1 MKQFY
6 IESGILVCEW
16 PKFENAILQ
25 GTHGFSFSAEQW
37 KNRRLGRTRLRD
49 SERVAMIRVL
59 EELRKEISHVS
70 TL

>member
-16 PKFENAILQ
+16 SKFENAILQ

-37 KNRRLGRTRLRD
+37 KNRRLGRTHLRD

-59 EELRKEISHVS
+59 EELRKEVSHDN